1 MKQLFKIATLV
12 TLTVLASC
20 TKNDDTSK
28 ESIESLSPVLFAT
41 TPDVVLKKETS
52 KKAYPNPG
60 KNGLAEFQEITT
72 TQKSEVLQPISPA
85 FDTKTELL
93 FPGSILRGSS
103 FLNSN
108 YDPLVLSNAFEKVT
122 LSTTLK
128 GAKSVAGDYYPTTSG
143 IRTGINELVA
153 LQFKEINGAFIPAII
168 EYTSKDV
175 TTSESLVKSM
185 NIHANIDAKFAL
197 SVSAKFGYEKKET
210 NTVDTHYVLISF
222 RQKLYSASIDPKY
235 YKDWIKGGINTAE
248 CGNYEPLYIS
258 NVDYGRTAYV
268 LFETNLSTQQL
279 YSKVTASLTASYGVV
294 SGGADT
300 EFTSDAKKTFSENK
314 FKAYIFGGP
323 LNGGIV
329 TDLQGLSDFLKKP
342 APLELVASS
351 VPISYTVRRLKDNTE
366 VAVRTVYTEET
377 AAFIK

>member
-1 MKQLFKIATLV
+1 MKHFFKTASLLALVVIASCSKEEDKIA
-12 TLTVLASC
+12 
-20 TKNDDTSK
+20 
-28 ESIESLSPVLFAT
+28 SIESLNPVDFVVN
-41 TPDVVLKKETS
+41 PDRIIKTELS
-52 KKAYPNPG
+52 KRAYPNPD
-60 KNGLAEFQEITT
+60 KNGIAEFQEITT
-72 TQKSEVLQPISPA
+72 IQKSEKLDPLSPA

-103 FLNSN
+103 FLNAN

-122 LSTTLK
+122 LSTSLK
-128 GAKSVAGDYYPTTSG
+128 GAKSVAGNYYPTTSG

-153 LQFKEINGAFIPAII
+153 LQFKEINGDFVPAII

-185 NIHANIDAKFAL
+185 NIHASVDAKFAL

-235 YKDWIKGGINTAE
+235 YADWIKGGINIAE

-268 LFETNLSTQQL
+268 LFETSLSTQQL
-279 YSKVTASLTASYGVV
+279 YSKVTASLTASYGAV
-294 SGGADT
+294 SGSVDT

-323 LNGGIV
+323 LNGGVI
-329 TDLQGLSDFLKKP
+329 TDLAGLNDFLKKP
-342 APLELVASS
+342 TALELVASS

-366 VAVRTVYTEET
+366 VAVRSVYTEES
-377 AAFIK
+377 AAFKK